1 MSFLEEAVEGRA
13 RVCRGTLEGT
23 RLPQVIG
30 NKEIAEVCF
39 LAIRDPF
46 SLRLPAFVMRVL
58 VVVIAVQAAMDIGAT
73 TWAFIASRDVA
84 SDFQLGAAVMTNHS
98 SLH

>member
-1 MSFLEEAVEGRA
+1 MLFLEEAVEGRA
-13 RVCRGTLEGT
+13 RICRGALKST
-23 RLPQVIG
+23 RFPQVIG

-39 LAIRDPF
+39 LAIGDPF
-46 SLRLPAFVMRVL
+46 SLRFPALVMSVL
-58 VVVIAVQAAMDIGAT
+58 VVVIAIQAAMDIGAT
-73 TWAFIASRDVA
+73 TLAFIASRDVA

>member
-13 RVCRGTLEGT
+13 RICRRTLEST
-23 RLPQVIG
+23 RFPQVIG

-39 LAIRDPF
+39 LAIGDPF
-46 SLRLPAFVMRVL
+46 SLRLPALVMSVL